1 MWPTLK
7 VNSLLIFFLWI
18 STLFTFGLASPLK
31 DRDYYDDIPEDYFE
45 SINLSPNDFY
55 VMKRYLP
62 SGLHRQVTRANG
74 LNLQKLS
81 TPQQRKILRDIV
93 SGRYFRTLR

>member
-1 MWPTLK
+1 MSYNCARKRFMFIFLTQ
-7 VNSLLIFFLWI
+7 LI
-18 STLFTFGLASPLK
+18 
-31 DRDYYDDIPEDYFE
+31 DRDYYEDTPEDYLD

-62 SGLHRQVTRANG
+62 SGLHRQVTGANG

>member
-1 MWPTLK
+1 M
-7 VNSLLIFFLWI
+7 LIFLI
-18 STLFTFGLASPLK
+18 QLI
-31 DRDYYDDIPEDYFE
+31 DRDYYEDISEDYLD
-45 SINLSPNDFY
+45 SISLSPNDFY

-62 SGLHRQVTRANG
+62 SGLHRQVARANG